1 MQPHQGR
8 AHGLGGARRLAAD
21 GRVVGVQR
29 TDASGLSH
37 WRHAA
42 GCRLARAAPTLFEA
56 EVMAQVAAAIG
67 KPLGAET
74 QAIMDEAIRLYALG
88 SLLSRPR

>member
-1 MQPHQGR
+1 
-8 AHGLGGARRLAAD
+8 
-21 GRVVGVQR
+21 
-29 TDASGLSH
+29 
-37 WRHAA
+37 
-42 GCRLARAAPTLFEA
+42 
-56 EVMAQVAAAIG
+56 MAQVAAAIG